1 MNELV
6 ISKKFLK
13 PICSLLSSSL
23 MTSLTVVEQIK
34 PWQYSYIIKQLLY
47 NKCPKFD
54 EALKFSTPLDAK
66 KTIILSTSEHTFIF

>member
-1 MNELV
+1 
-6 ISKKFLK
+6 
-13 PICSLLSSSL
+13 